1 MKQINLVDLNKSD
14 VKYEIFSF
22 PDGEKHIKLEPFDR
36 KESYQIATRIKSG
49 DDLFLLAQVG
59 DILKRAGVYFTIKI
73 YYLMSMRMDR
83 VMTYEEAFSLNVVA
97 NIINEIGADLV
108 QVFHP
113 HSDATYRLIN
123 NCQAYDEAVFGTG
136 GAYDIILG
144 RYGDGTAVCYPDAGA
159 ATRYRRNTA
168 RANCITLSKKRDI
181 NNKGAI
187 TNMEIKEVCGTLFV
201 EKDGEPI
208 FHGENILIID
218 DLCDGGRTFIEAA
231 KLLRAKFNPKRL
243 GIFVRHL
250 VNRVGMINLV
260 RNFDDVYVTNSYDE
274 WNTEYNEV
282 VWNEDKN
289 FHVINIIN

>member
-49 DDLFLLAQVG
+49 DDLFVLAQVG

-83 VMTYEEAFSLNVVA
+83 VMTYEEAFSLDVVA
-97 NIINEIGADLV
+97 KIINGIGANSV

-113 HSDATYRLIN
+113 HSDTIYRLID
-123 NCQAYDEAVFGTG
+123 NCHGYEEGVMGMGSPYDCIFDKYNPLETTF
-136 GAYDIILG
+136 
-144 RYGDGTAVCYPDAGA
+144 CYPDAGA
-159 ATRYRRNTA
+159 AKRYGKGEKDK
-168 RANCITLSKKRDI
+168 IILSKKRDI

-187 TNMEIKEVCGTLFV
+187 INMEIAEAPAEV
-201 EKDGEPI
+201 D
-208 FHGENILIID
+208 ENILIVD

-231 KLLRAKFNPKRL
+231 KLLREKFKPQRL

-250 VNRVGMINLV
+250 VNPYGQMQLINT
-260 RNFDDVYVTNSYDE
+260 FDDVYVTNSYDE
-274 WNTEYNEV
+274 WNTNNIIV
-282 VWNEDKN
+282 PDCKN

>member
-1 MKQINLVDLNKSD
+1 MKQINLVDKNKSD
-14 VKYEIFSF
+14 VGYEIFSF

-83 VMTYEEAFSLNVVA
+83 VMTYEEAFSLDVVA
-97 NIINEIGADLV
+97 KIINGIGANFV

-113 HSDATYRLIN
+113 HSDAVYRLIN

-136 GAYDIILG
+136 GAYDIILDT
-144 RYGDGTAVCYPDAGA
+144 YGDGTAVCYPDAGA

-181 NNKGAI
+181 NNKGEI
-187 TNMEIKEVCGTLFV
+187 TNMEIKEICGTLFG
-201 EKDGEPI
+201 EKDGEQV
-208 FHGENILIID
+208 FLGENILIID

-250 VNRVGMINLV
+250 VNPYGQLNLIN
-260 RNFDDVYVTNSYDE
+260 NFDDVYVTNSYDE
-274 WNTEYNEV
+274 WNTNNIIV
-282 VWNEDKN
+282 PDCRN

>member
-1 MKQINLVDLNKSD
+1 MKRINLVNIGKSD
-14 VKYEIFSF
+14 VGYEIFSF

-83 VMTYEEAFSLNVVA
+83 VMTYEEAFSLDVVA
-97 NIINEIGADLV
+97 KIINGIGANFV

-113 HSDATYRLIN
+113 HSEATYRLIDK
-123 NCQAYDEAVFGTG
+123 CQAYDEAVIGTG
-136 GAYDIILG
+136 GAYDIILDK
-144 RYGDGTAVCYPDAGA
+144 YGNNTAVCYPDAGA
-159 ATRYRRNTA
+159 AFRYHRSTDLT
-168 RANCITLSKKRDI
+168 NCIILSKKRDI

-187 TNMEIKEVCGTLFV
+187 TNMEIKETRGTLFE
-201 EKDGEPI
+201 EKDGEPV
-208 FHGENILIID
+208 FLGENILIMD

-250 VNRVGMINLV
+250 VNPYGQLNLIEH
-260 RNFDDVYVTNSYDE
+260 FDDVYVTNSYDE
-274 WNTEYNEV
+274 WNTN
-282 VWNEDKN
+282 NITTSDCKN